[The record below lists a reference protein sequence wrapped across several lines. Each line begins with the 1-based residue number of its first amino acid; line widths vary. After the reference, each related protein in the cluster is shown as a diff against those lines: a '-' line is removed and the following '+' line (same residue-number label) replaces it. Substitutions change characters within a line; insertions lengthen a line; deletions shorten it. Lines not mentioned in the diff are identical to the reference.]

1 MDERDLELL
10 VTLDETHNIT
20 HAADRLYITQSALS
34 KRINA
39 IERELNTQI
48 MVRSRQGIRFT
59 AQGETV
65 LKHAYEI
72 ITNLQKMREEIQ
84 LQKNHISG
92 TLRAGVSI
100 NYAQYAFPEILAH
113 YRQQFPHV
121 NIQIKTNYSRKV
133 YQDLVLGKIDVA
145 IVRGEFQWKE
155 DKILLKRERVNLI
168 RSSNNQGINLEQLPY
183 IGRHSDVTFEREVSQ
198 WMQENQLQPSK
209 HDGIIVDNVNTCVE
223 MVSRGLGWAIVPD
236 IGLHH
241 FKGDIHKL
249 SFKNGEPFMRS
260 TYLLFNKDAYQ
271 LPQIKAFIKT
281 AQVIAN

>member
-20 HAADRLYITQSALS
+20 HAADRLYVTQSALS

-39 IERELNTQI
+39 LEQELNTQI
-48 MVRSRQGIRFT
+48 MIRSRQGIRFT

-72 ITNLQKMREEIQ
+72 MTSLQKMREKIQ

-100 NYAQYAFPEILAH
+100 NYAHYVFPEVLAR
-113 YRQQFPHV
+113 YRQEFPHV
-121 NIQIKTNYSRKV
+121 NIQVKTNYSRNV

-145 IVRGEFQWKE
+145 IVRGEFHWKE
-155 DKILLKRERVNLI
+155 HKILLNRERVNLI
-168 RSSNNQGINLEQLPY
+168 RSSNSRDTNLKQLPY
-183 IGRHSDVTFEREVSQ
+183 IGRHSDATFEREVAQ
-198 WMQENQLQPSK
+198 WMRENQLHPNK
-209 HDGIIVDNVNTCVE
+209 HNGIIVDNVTTCVE

-236 IGLHH
+236 IALPY

-249 SFKNGEPFMRS
+249 SFKNGEPFIRS
-260 TYLLFNKDAYQ
+260 TYLLFNKETYQ

-281 AQVIAN
+281 AQIISD